1 MIIVLEGADGT
12 GKTTLAEKLKLAFP
26 GSKYIHATW
35 SRELDCR
42 MLEYHMGI
50 LSDAY
55 KHVVETRTP
64 AIIDRL
70 WLSEAVYAE
79 VFRAGSKYPNEAR
92 IMDKFIEMIGG
103 FNIVCL
109 ADDIKK
115 HAERFDVLKSDRVEM
130 YQNVSMVVKL
140 YNQMWDA
147 NYEEWGIYLK
157 YGYLQ
162 DIHKEGG
169 LQKRKNY
176 ICYSIEKEG
185 QNIDNFIEIFKYQFE
200 EKNPYWGRK

>member
-12 GKTTLAEKLKLAFP
+12 GKTTLANALQNAFP

-70 WLSEAVYAE
+70 WLSEAIYAE
-79 VFRAGSKYPNEAR
+79 VFRVGSKYPNEAR

-103 FNIVCL
+103 FNIICL
-109 ADDIKK
+109 ADDLNK

-130 YQNVSMVVKL
+130 YQNVSQVALL
-140 YNQMWDA
+140 YNEVWRVTKGFIL
-147 NYEEWGIYLK
+147 NK
-157 YGYLQ
+157 GYLEEVFQ
-162 DIHKEGG
+162 EGG
-169 LQKRKNY
+169 LCKRKNY
-176 ICYSIEKEG
+176 VRYSIEQEG
-185 QNIDNFIEIFKYQFE
+185 RNLENFIEIFKYQFE
-200 EKNPYWGRK
+200 EKNPHWGRK

>member
-12 GKTTLAEKLKLAFP
+12 GKTTLANKLQLAFP

-50 LSDAY
+50 LADAY
-55 KHVVETRTP
+55 KFTQETRLP

-70 WLSEAVYAE
+70 WLSEAIYAQ
-79 VFRAGSKYPNEAR
+79 VFREGSKYPKEALV
-92 IMDKFIEMIGG
+92 MDKFIEMIGG

-109 ADDIKK
+109 ADDIKV
-115 HAERFDVLKSDRVEM
+115 HSERFNQLKSDRVEM
-130 YQNVSMVVKL
+130 YDNVVHVAKL
-140 YNQMWDA
+140 YNQIWDA
-147 NYEEWGIYLK
+147 DLARWGIHTD
-157 YGYLQ
+157 GYLNV
-162 DIHKEGG
+162 IKNEGG
-169 LQKRKNY
+169 LCTRKNY
-176 ICYSIEKEG
+176 VRYSIEKEG
-185 QNIDNFIEIFKYQFE
+185 QNLDNFVEIFKFQFE